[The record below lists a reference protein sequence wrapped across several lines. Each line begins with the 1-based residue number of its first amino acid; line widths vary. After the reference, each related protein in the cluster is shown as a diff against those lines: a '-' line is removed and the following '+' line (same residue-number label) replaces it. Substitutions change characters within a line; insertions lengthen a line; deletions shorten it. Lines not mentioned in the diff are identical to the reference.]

1 MPAGDSPRY
10 RSEGARKTAL
20 LTKIRTLA
28 PQRGLS
34 PQALR
39 REYVLQRFLALLF
52 AAQPSPWVLKGGSG
66 LLIRLPG
73 ARHSE
78 DIDLL
83 DARGDLHVALD
94 GLRALC
100 QDTPP
105 NPFRYALTPVDPMT
119 GHAEGT
125 SVKFIAS
132 MAAAVFDR
140 FSVDL
145 SVQPTF
151 DGIIDRQVPTPILI
165 LGGVDPPPPVS
176 LYPLPAQIADKVAAM
191 LERHGPTRTT
201 ASTRYRDLV
210 DLVLITQ
217 NFDIDAA
224 RTRTALHT
232 QAARRSLTLPATL
245 RSPAPLW
252 VSGYRTEAA
261 RSSLHP
267 RLHTLTTALDVAGA
281 LLNPLLNGTRTTG
294 TWSAHHQ
301 SWRPPPDPA

>member
-1 MPAGDSPRY
+1 MPTSEGPHY

-94 GLRALC
+94 ELRALC

-105 NPFRYALTPVDPMT
+105 NPFHYTLTPVAPMT

-125 SVKFIAS
+125 TVKS
-132 MAAAVFDR
+132 SR
-140 FSVDL
+140 
-145 SVQPTF
+145 PW
-151 DGIIDRQVPTPILI
+151 
-165 LGGVDPPPPVS
+165 PPPSSTGSPWTS
-176 LYPLPAQIADKVAAM
+176 PCSPPSTDHRPPGPHPRSSPSATSTRPHPSRSTPFPPKS
-191 LERHGPTRTT
+191 PTR
-201 ASTRYRDLV
+201 
-210 DLVLITQ
+210 
-217 NFDIDAA
+217 
-224 RTRTALHT
+224 
-232 QAARRSLTLPATL
+232 
-245 RSPAPLW
+245 
-252 VSGYRTEAA
+252 
-261 RSSLHP
+261 
-267 RLHTLTTALDVAGA
+267 
-281 LLNPLLNGTRTTG
+281 
-294 TWSAHHQ
+294 
-301 SWRPPPDPA
+301 